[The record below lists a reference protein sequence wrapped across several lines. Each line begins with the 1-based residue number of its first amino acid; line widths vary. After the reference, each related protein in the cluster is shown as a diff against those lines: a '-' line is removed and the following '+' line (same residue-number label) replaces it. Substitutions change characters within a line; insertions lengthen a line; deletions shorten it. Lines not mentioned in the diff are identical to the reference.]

1 MPAFWHSRL
10 AKLVS
15 SDYHV
20 SAQTARVACMFG
32 CVRMSV
38 YVRPN
43 IYVRA
48 GNPDSL
54 CSCTFVDMHVTH
66 MLMRTFTQIHI
77 HRLLRMP
84 TIALMFQKIPTSHKF
99 LMFQKIPTSH
109 KLHTSAS
116 RLHTL
121 HTYQRAARPLHSS
134 SSYNESDLTRSAPND
149 LPQRGSTDLI
159 CWHD

>member
-1 MPAFWHSRL
+1 MTTTSALRLQGSPACL
-10 AKLVS
+10 DVC
-15 SDYHV
+15 
-20 SAQTARVACMFG
+20 ACMCK
-32 CVRMSV
+32 CVRIFMSG
-38 YVRPN
+38 REIPT
-43 IYVRA
+43 
-48 GNPDSL
+48 L
-54 CSCTFVDMHVTH
+54 CSCIFVDMHVIR

-116 RLHTL
+116 RLLTL

-134 SSYNESDLTRSAPND
+134 SSYNESDRTRSAPND

-159 CWHD
+159 C

>member
-32 CVRMSV
+32 CVRKYV

-43 IYVRA
+43 IHVRA

-54 CSCTFVDMHVTH
+54 CSCIFVDMHVTR

-84 TIALMFQKIPTSHKF
+84 TIALMFQKIPTSHK
-99 LMFQKIPTSH
+99 
-109 KLHTSAS
+109 LHTSAS
-116 RLHTL
+116 RLLTL

-134 SSYNESDLTRSAPND
+134 SSYNESDRTRSAPND

-159 CWHD
+159 C

>member
-32 CVRMSV
+32 CVRKYV

-43 IYVRA
+43 IHVRA

-54 CSCTFVDMHVTH
+54 CSCIFVDMHVTR

-84 TIALMFQKIPTSHKF
+84 TIA

-134 SSYNESDLTRSAPND
+134 SSYNESDRTRSAPND

-159 CWHD
+159 C

>member
-32 CVRMSV
+32 CVRKYV

-43 IYVRA
+43 IHVRA

-54 CSCTFVDMHVTH
+54 CSCIFVDMHVTR
-66 MLMRTFTQIHI
+66 MLMRTFTQINI
-77 HRLLRMP
+77 NRLLRMP
-84 TIALMFQKIPTSHKF
+84 TIA

-134 SSYNESDLTRSAPND
+134 SSYNESDRTRSAPND

-159 CWHD
+159 C